1 MDVVHFAVTRHVRPG
16 YAHAFEAA
24 LREFARE
31 SLRVPG
37 TTGVHLIAPVPG
49 TEGCEYGILRS
60 FESEEASRRFY
71 GSDLFCNWQEQVSE
85 MVVGE
90 PVRRRLHGLEAF
102 FRDTLHAPPP
112 RWKMAV
118 VTWMG
123 VFPSVL
129 LWSSLLPQV
138 LSGLPHLAMIAI
150 VNVFVVVTLAWVV
163 MPLLTRIFA
172 GWLHN
177 PTNDHGD

>member
-1 MDVVHFAVTRHVRPG
+1 MNVVHFAVTRQVRPG
-16 YAHAFEAA
+16 CEQAFEEA

-31 SLRVPG
+31 SLGVSG
-37 TTGVHLIAPVPG
+37 TSGVHLIAPVPG

-71 GSDLFCNWQEQVSE
+71 ESELFSNWQERVTE
-85 MVVGE
+85 LVVGE

-102 FRDTLHAPPP
+102 FRDTKHAPPP

-129 LWSSLLPQV
+129 LWSSLLPKI
-138 LSGLPHLAMIAI
+138 LNGLPSLVVVAI
-150 VNVFVVVTLAWVV
+150 VNVFVVVTLAWGV
-163 MPLLTRIFA
+163 MPLFTRIFA

-177 PTNDHGD
+177 RTK